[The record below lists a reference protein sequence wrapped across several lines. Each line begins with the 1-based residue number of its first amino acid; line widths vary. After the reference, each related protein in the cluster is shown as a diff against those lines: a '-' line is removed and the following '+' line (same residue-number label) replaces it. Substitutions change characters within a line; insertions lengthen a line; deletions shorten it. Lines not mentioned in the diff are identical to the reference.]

1 MIASCRQAGGAS
13 LRFAF
18 LPMNKRAQTGAAA
31 SKDAAL
37 PSSCKAEL
45 IFYAQAQRDRSKPV
59 KVLGDYAC
67 DFTRPDWEH
76 RWKEWNSRL
85 NPYLHLF
92 LCADHA
98 RELGLGPSVDPRD

>member
-1 MIASCRQAGGAS
+1 
-13 LRFAF
+13 
-18 LPMNKRAQTGAAA
+18 MNKRTQSGAAS

-37 PSSCKAEL
+37 PSPCKAEF

-59 KVLGDYAC
+59 KVLGDYVC

-76 RWKEWNSRL
+76 RWREWNSRL

-92 LCADHA
+92 LCAEHA
-98 RELGLGPSVDPRD
+98 RELGLSPSVDPRD